1 MIPIRFL
8 QDPHQISPKKSIK
21 KTLGIFKNETPT
33 LAKHFIL
40 QNVMLNLIMHCMCS
54 FNYTKNFFKYF
65 YGYLKMR
72 NLPCK
77 IYPFLL
83 KQNKIGSVKVLPN
96 LHNG

>member
-40 QNVMLNLIMHCMCS
+40 QNVMLILIMHCMCS
-54 FNYTKNFFKYF
+54 FNYTKNFFKYL
-65 YGYLKMR
+65 GPMVSSDLTLGPLSQ
-72 NLPCK
+72 NIP
-77 IYPFLL
+77 PFW
-83 KQNKIGSVKVLPN
+83 VLI
-96 LHNG
+96 LCIKW